1 MCSRAAFFLSE
12 FFIFFTV
19 ELSVSFDVFLRPPI
33 DSFPWK
39 SLILVSRFI
48 IQISLTLWY
57 F

>member
-12 FFIFFTV
+12 LFIFFTV
-19 ELSVSFDVFLRPPI
+19 ELSVGFDVFLRPSI